1 MGSMEKIRV
10 LAADDE
16 YWSRE
21 NLRNLLPWQ
30 EYGMEFLEPA
40 CDGEEVLERMEEERP
55 DILLTDI
62 NMPFMDGLELLA
74 RMQKEY
80 PDVIT
85 VAVSGYDDFEKVKGA
100 FLSGGIDYLLKPVG
114 REDLE
119 HVIQKVTD
127 LLEKQKRQKEQ
138 EQMQDVRKKRT
149 QSYLADGMFSALL
162 TSQLYGRGQ
171 ETEELQDRI
180 SGNTAALIK
189 FYDIAEITEK
199 SEHDIL
205 QVSWNIKQRLVKE
218 CLTNETAQ
226 IFHYTQKM
234 SEFMM
239 IGSSSC
245 QDAKEFAQ
253 RVEQAF
259 PLEKFG
265 PVSVVLYQITDGK
278 EEDIQKNIGKIYR
291 ELITALV
298 QRPFQRVHNIR
309 FCHEIN
315 GTDQKMIAKGAH
327 FRMDEELLRTFQE
340 SQIGN
345 AQKLIF
351 DTMGL
356 NHCVE
361 DGWSY
366 LEVKQ
371 FVGRIHNVL
380 FAYVRKERPYLQG
393 LMEESMETADYYL
406 KCLNA
411 KELMITLKIM
421 LENLGEKEEQKQTD
435 SGPGLMEQIHRHIE
449 KNYPEN
455 ITLTELAEQYHVDAS
470 HLSRTFS
477 RTYGETVIAFLTRI
491 RMEKAAELMKETDK
505 TLEAISFL
513 VGYDDYHYFSRVFR
527 KKMGISPSEYR
538 SKNIVQK
545 CAT

>member
-1 MGSMEKIRV
+1 MEKIRV

-40 CDGEEVLERMEEERP
+40 CDGEEVLERMEEEQP

-85 VAVSGYDDFEKVKGA
+85 VAVSGYDDFEKVKGT

-119 HVIQKVTD
+119 QVIHKVTD

>member
-1 MGSMEKIRV
+1 MEKIRV

-40 CDGEEVLERMEEERP
+40 CDGEEVLERMEEEQP

-85 VAVSGYDDFEKVKGA
+85 VAVSGYDDFEKVKGT
-100 FLSGGIDYLLKPVG
+100 FLSGGMDYLLKPVG

-119 HVIQKVTD
+119 QVIHKVTD

>member
-1 MGSMEKIRV
+1 
-10 LAADDE
+10 
-16 YWSRE
+16 
-21 NLRNLLPWQ
+21 
-30 EYGMEFLEPA
+30 
-40 CDGEEVLERMEEERP
+40 
-55 DILLTDI
+55 
-62 NMPFMDGLELLA
+62 
-74 RMQKEY
+74 
-80 PDVIT
+80 
-85 VAVSGYDDFEKVKGA
+85 
-100 FLSGGIDYLLKPVG
+100 
-114 REDLE
+114 
-119 HVIQKVTD
+119 
-127 LLEKQKRQKEQ
+127 
-138 EQMQDVRKKRT
+138 
-149 QSYLADGMFSALL
+149 
-162 TSQLYGRGQ
+162 
-171 ETEELQDRI
+171 
-180 SGNTAALIK
+180 
-189 FYDIAEITEK
+189 
-199 SEHDIL
+199 
-205 QVSWNIKQRLVKE
+205 
-218 CLTNETAQ
+218 
-226 IFHYTQKM
+226 
-234 SEFMM
+234 MM

-245 QDAKEFAQ
+245 QDAREFAR
-253 RVEQAF
+253 RVEQTF

-265 PVSVVLYQITDGK
+265 PVSVVLYQISNGK

-298 QRPFQRVHNIR
+298 QRPFQRVHNIQ

-351 DTMGL
+351 DTVGL
-356 NHCVE
+356 NRCVE

-449 KNYPEN
+449 ENYPEN

>member
-1 MGSMEKIRV
+1 MESMEKIRV

-85 VAVSGYDDFEKVKGA
+85 VAVSGYDDFEKVKGT

-119 HVIQKVTD
+119 QVIHKVTD

-138 EQMQDVRKKRT
+138 EQIQDVRKKRT

-205 QVSWNIKQRLVKE
+205 QVAWNIKQRLVKE
-218 CLTNETAQ
+218 CLTNETGQ
-226 IFHYTQKM
+226 VFHYTQKM

-265 PVSVVLYQITDGK
+265 PVSVVLYQISDGK
-278 EEDIQKNIGKIYR
+278 ETDIQKNIGKIYR

-298 QRPFQRVHNIR
+298 QRPFQWVHNIQ
-309 FCHEIN
+309 FCHEMN

-327 FRMDEELLRTFQE
+327 FRMDEELLRAFQE

-356 NHCVE
+356 NRCVE